1 MSETIKHKNWQRG
14 LRWKIGLEAL
24 TQTITRW
31 NCQNK
36 GNLEKV
42 ARGDL
47 TGYTLLHDSG
57 TTIRM
62 GGPRI
67 KPSEEPKQREGKRF
81 MMMMIWGLWWWWWWW
96 NEGDKKKNRAML
108 LTSWTA
114 ALFCSLP
121 QVEIKFNAMFSKF
134 ENLELSDW
142 VWIYWSIYASEK
154 RKNSQNQQQILWNY
168 DQVGE

>member
-1 MSETIKHKNWQRG
+1 MALYCVICRNLRVFQCKFYSQKICLCKKNDKYEVCLGGSSQG
-14 LRWKIGLEAL
+14 
-24 TQTITRW
+24 
-31 NCQNK
+31 
-36 GNLEKV
+36 
-42 ARGDL
+42 
-47 TGYTLLHDSG
+47 TLCFMIPG
-57 TTIRM
+57 PRPVTTIRV

-96 NEGDKKKNRAML
+96 YEGDKKKNRAML